1 MNYSADFRIPI
12 LRNILLTV
20 LFITILFTLSSLLFP
35 IPSFAQCL
43 KNDRN
48 QGLISATGGISGM
61 FGTSAIGADSAA
73 GVCITGSDASYR
85 PIKVPSYQDLE
96 DQFYTFNRSGA
107 KKSTPLPDNL
117 NFTGAGKGV
126 YLNNADLVIDTV
138 NNPSGPVGIGAQ
150 VIFVRGNLDIKDNI
164 TFAETDSSS
173 GLVFIVQ
180 KDINIYS
187 NVTKVNGVLI
197 SLGIICTSYI
207 SGSGCSDGSLKTEQL
222 IINGSLISLN
232 KNSSLDSPL
241 QLRRNLEDND
251 LQPAEVV
258 NKQPKYLY
266 ILKDGLFT
274 KDLIITTE
282 DQHYQITPPAP

>member
-1 MNYSADFRIPI
+1 MKKFRIPI

-20 LFITILFTLSSLLFP
+20 LFITILFTLSSLFFP
-35 IPSFAQCL
+35 LSSFAQCL

-107 KKSTPLPDNL
+107 KKSTPP
-117 NFTGAGKGV
+117 
-126 YLNNADLVIDTV
+126 ADLAFSENGIYLQNGDLTI
-138 NNPSGPVGIGAQ
+138 NFFNLPSGSGVE
-150 VIFVRGNLDIKDNI
+150 VLFVKGNLDITEDINY
-164 TFAETDSSS
+164 ADTDPTS

-187 NVTKVNGVLI
+187 NVTKVNGVFI

-266 ILKDGLFT
+266 ILKDRLFT

-282 DQHYQITPPAP
+282 DQHYQITAPAP